1 MDAAAYPDLLRAVA
15 FAARAH
21 RHQLRKDGET
31 PYVSHVFRVCL
42 TVRQLFGIDEVPA
55 LLAAVLHDT
64 IEDTNTDYDD
74 IAEAFGAQVAD
85 WVAALTKNKGLPE
98 EEREKDY
105 CRRLAAA
112 PWQVKACKLAD
123 VYDNLQDSRT
133 GSKSPL
139 KTIPR
144 SRMYLEVLD
153 VPDLPP
159 VARRAWEVVQR
170 LLEEREKE
178 VPAAK

>member
-1 MDAAAYPDLLRAVA
+1 MDAPAYPDLLRAVA

-42 TVRQLFGIDEVPA
+42 TVRQVFGIDEVPA

-64 IEDTNTDYDD
+64 VEDTNTDYDD
-74 IAEAFGAQVAD
+74 LAEEVGDQVAG
-85 WVAALTKNKGLPE
+85 WVAALTKNKALPE
-98 EEREKDY
+98 AEREKDY

-133 GSKSPL
+133 GAKSPL
-139 KTIPR
+139 QTIPR
-144 SRMYLEVLD
+144 SRMYLEALNT
-153 VPDLPP
+153 PDLPP
-159 VARRAWEVVQR
+159 AVRRAWDIVR
-170 LLEEREKE
+170 GLLEEREGE

>member
-1 MDAAAYPDLLRAVA
+1 MDAAYPDLLRAIA

-42 TVRQLFGIDEVPA
+42 TVRQLFGIDDVA
-55 LLAAVLHDT
+55 VLMAAVLHDT
-64 IEDTNTDYDD
+64 VEDTNTDYDD
-74 IAEAFGAQVAD
+74 IAEQFGGQVAG
-85 WVAALTKNKGLPE
+85 WVANLTKNKALPE
-98 EEREKDY
+98 AEREEDY

-112 PWQVKACKLAD
+112 PWQVKAGKLAD
-123 VYDNLQDSRT
+123 IYDNLQDSRL
-133 GSKSPL
+133 GAKSPL

-144 SRMYLEVLD
+144 SRQYLEALD
-153 VPDLPP
+153 APDLPP
-159 VARRAWEVVQR
+159 AVRRAWEAVRR

-178 VPAAK
+178 VPAAT